1 MRRLTLRSQVAIAS
15 ALAILLAVSLL
26 GVALQLLLS
35 RDLHSQLDSDL
46 RRRAADVATLSVS
59 APALL
64 TSPGALD
71 SSSNGASLDVEV
83 LDRTGAILSRSLAL
97 GARTLPPRRSPPT

>member
-1 MRRLTLRSQVAIAS
+1 MSRLALRSQVAIAS
-15 ALAILLAVSLL
+15 ALAILLAVALL
-26 GVALQLLLS
+26 GVALHLLLS
-35 RDLHSQLDSDL
+35 RELHRQLDSDL

-71 SSSNGASLDVEV
+71 SSSNGVGLDVQV
-83 LDRTGAILSRSLAL
+83 VDKSGAILSRSPPCGRLAL
-97 GARTLPPRRSPPT
+97 PV